1 MMSENICMYI
11 ITLSSFSLLEY
22 FIYTVP
28 YGCKKHPHSY
38 VCMLTF
44 PYTACSASPCTYG
57 IRQASPKPH
66 NTMLPI
72 FRLNTSDQ
80 YVPSHIYFFTAF
92 YSCLRFLFFPSLY
105 KWPCHLFVIHETPM
119 CIFFTQYII
128 LCSLL
133 FKPSWLWFY
142 LILTSIMVYNT
153 SIQ

>member
-92 YSCLRFLFFPSLY
+92 YSCLRFLFFFLTVQMALSPFCHSWNTYVYFFYSIYYSLF
-105 KWPCHLFVIHETPM
+105 PTVQ
-119 CIFFTQYII
+119 TQLAVVLSNSDQHYGI
-128 LCSLL
+128 
-133 FKPSWLWFY
+133 
-142 LILTSIMVYNT
+142 
-153 SIQ
+153 

>member
-92 YSCLRFLFFPSLY
+92 YSCLRFLFFPHCTNGLVTFLSFMKHLY
-105 KWPCHLFVIHETPM
+105 VFFLLNILFFVP
-119 CIFFTQYII
+119 Y
-128 LCSLL
+128 CSNPAGCG
-133 FKPSWLWFY
+133 F
-142 LILTSIMVYNT
+142 I
-153 SIQ
+153 